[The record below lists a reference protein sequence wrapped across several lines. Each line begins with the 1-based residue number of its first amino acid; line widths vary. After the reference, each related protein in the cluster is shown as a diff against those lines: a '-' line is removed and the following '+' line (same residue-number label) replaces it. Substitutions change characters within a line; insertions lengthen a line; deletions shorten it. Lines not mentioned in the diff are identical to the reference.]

1 MNEETIKTKVKNH
14 LALKLKKMYK
24 FNKELLKTNKISVLG
39 ETHFNYFE
47 RQDYRNKTQVTIRD
61 I

>member
-1 MNEETIKTKVKNH
+1 
-14 LALKLKKMYK
+14 MYK

-39 ETHFNYFE
+39 ETQLNYFE